1 MQLFTDTAFL
11 GLFTTYIHIPMRM
24 FIFVLFLI
32 TKDWNKMLNNNL
44 KGTGS
49 RCVYSTLLK
58 WNSH

>member
-32 TKDWNKMLNNNL
+32 TKEMLNNNL
-44 KGTGS
+44 KGTG
-49 RCVYSTLLK
+49 
-58 WNSH
+58 